1 MSKKLAPPPWLQ
13 DANTPA
19 QNQPINQPIN
29 VNTARPTQIS
39 SSQQQQQQQYIDPE
53 SQQRVLSLTD
63 EEKRKKYYLYWIL
76 KIGTIALSLLMFF
89 TSIIGINSIDGL
101 DNSGKIF
108 VGTYMLFFSLLLFI
122 FESIQILPHSSMQEN
137 LDHMFRRNFGF
148 LYNVMGKS
156 FFIIFI
162 AFLSFGLGEPM
173 GLTIGTG
180 VSLAIFGAC
189 ELGIYLQFPELF

>member
-13 DANTPA
+13 ETNTLE
-19 QNQPINQPIN
+19 QNQPSIN
-29 VNTARPTQIS
+29 VNNIARPTQIS
-39 SSQQQQQQQYIDPE
+39 TQQHIDPE
-53 SQQRVLSLTD
+53 SQQERLLTLTP
-63 EEKRKKYYLYWIL
+63 EEQRKKYYLYWIL
-76 KIGTIALSLLMFF
+76 KIGTMGLSLLMFF

-108 VGTYMLFFSLLLFI
+108 VGTYMLFFSVLLFI
-122 FESIQILPHSSMQEN
+122 FEGVQILPHSSMKEN

-162 AFLSFGLGEPM
+162 AFLSFGLGEPL
-173 GLTIGTG
+173 GLSVGTG
-180 VSLAIFGAC
+180 VSLALFGAT
-189 ELGIYLQFPELF
+189 ELGVYLQFPELF